1 MSDST
6 IVLSVFGGE
15 RCIAT
20 RAALKWAA
28 RSITEKRRRQIE
40 AAKPPPSLIT
50 YPARPIQ
57 GGRLE
62 LAPPK
67 RGVWFAEPKYNGWRA
82 LVHTPSGTMWNR
94 HGGRLT
100 IAHCFKD
107 ALNELRDLAEEGLI
121 WADCEALERRHQIAR
136 GTLIVLDAIPAAPSF
151 TPSYAERREF
161 LESLRIPQESF
172 SSALHEGDAA
182 PLLLTTSR
190 MACSQNESLAFYCGL
205 REANHNLGAEFFE
218 GLVMKRAD
226 SEYPIQ
232 LRSSTE
238 ETRCWIKHKFSA

>member
-1 MSDST
+1 MSDS

-20 RAALKWAA
+20 RAALEEAA
-28 RSITEKRRRQIE
+28 RRLAEKRQRQIE
-40 AAKPPPSLIT
+40 AAKPPSLPIT

-82 LVHTPSGTMWNR
+82 LVHTQSGTMWNR
-94 HGGRLT
+94 HGSKLT
-100 IAHCFKD
+100 IVHCFKD
-107 ALNELRDLAEEGLI
+107 ALDELRDLADEGLI

-136 GTLIVLDAIPAAPSF
+136 GTLIVLDAIPHDSTF

-161 LESLRIPQESF
+161 LESLRIPLEPF
-172 SSALHEGDAA
+172 SSGLHDGDAA
-182 PLLLTTSR
+182 PLLITTSR
-190 MACSQNESLAFYCGL
+190 MVTTQNETLAFYCGL
-205 REANHNLGAEFFE
+205 RQANLTLGAEFFE
-218 GLVMKRAD
+218 GVVMKRAD
-226 SEYPIQ
+226 AAYPVQ
-232 LRSSTE
+232 LRGSSE
-238 ETRCWIKHKFSA
+238 ECRAWCKHRFLT

>member
-1 MSDST
+1 MSDGT
-6 IVLSVFGGE
+6 VMLSLFGGE
-15 RCIAT
+15 RCITT
-20 RAALKWAA
+20 RAALEGAA
-28 RSITEKRRRQIE
+28 RRLAQKRQRQTEASQ
-40 AAKPPPSLIT
+40 PPRLLT

-67 RGVWFAEPKYNGWRA
+67 RGVWFAEPKFNGWRA

-100 IAHCFKD
+100 IAHCFME
-107 ALNELRDLAEEGLI
+107 ALHQLRELADEGLI
-121 WADCEALERRHQIAR
+121 WADCEALERRHHVAR
-136 GTLIVLDAIPAAPSF
+136 GTLIVLDVVPHDPLF

-161 LESLRIPQESF
+161 LESLRLPQEPF
-172 SSALHEGDAA
+172 SSGLHAGDEP

-190 MACSQNESLAFYCGL
+190 MVTSQNESLTFYQSL
-205 REANHNLGAEFFE
+205 RQSNHALGAEFFE
-218 GLVMKRAD
+218 GVVMKRAD
-226 SEYPIQ
+226 AVYPVQ

-238 ETRCWIKHKFSA
+238 ETRSWVKHRWPA

>member
-1 MSDST
+1 MSDS
-6 IVLSVFGGE
+6 IVLSIFDGE

-20 RAALKWAA
+20 RAALEGAA
-28 RSITEKRRRQIE
+28 RRLAEKRQRQIE
-40 AAKPPPSLIT
+40 AAKPPSLPIT

-67 RGVWFAEPKYNGWRA
+67 RGVWFAEPKFNGWRA

-94 HGGRLT
+94 HGSKLT

-107 ALNELRDLAEEGLI
+107 ALDVLRDLADEGLI

-136 GTLIVLDAIPAAPSF
+136 GTLIVLDAIPHDPSF

-161 LESLRIPQESF
+161 LESLRIPQEPF
-172 SSALHEGDAA
+172 SSGLHEGDAA

-190 MACSQNESLAFYCGL
+190 MVTTPNESLAFYHSL
-205 REANHNLGAEFFE
+205 RQANHCLKAEFFE
-218 GLVMKRAD
+218 GVVMKRAD
-226 SEYPIQ
+226 AAYPVQ
-232 LRSSTE
+232 LMSPTE
-238 ETRCWIKHKFSA
+238 ECRALVKHRFIA

>member
-1 MSDST
+1 MSDT
-6 IVLSVFGGE
+6 IVLSIFGGE

-20 RAALKWAA
+20 RAALEGAA
-28 RSITEKRRRQIE
+28 RRLAEKRQRQIE
-40 AAKPPPSLIT
+40 AAKPPALIT

-67 RGVWFAEPKYNGWRA
+67 RGVWFAEPKFNGWRA

-94 HGGRLT
+94 HGSKLT

-107 ALNELRDLAEEGLI
+107 ALDELRDLADEGLI
-121 WADCEALERRHQIAR
+121 WADCEALERRHNVAR
-136 GTLIVLDAIPAAPSF
+136 GTLIVLDTIPHDSTF

-161 LESLRIPQESF
+161 LESLRIPQEPF
-172 SSALHEGDAA
+172 SSGLHDGDAA

-190 MACSQNESLAFYCGL
+190 MVTHQNESLAFYHSL
-205 REANHNLGAEFFE
+205 RQANHCLQAEFFE
-218 GLVMKRAD
+218 GVVMKRAD
-226 SEYPIQ
+226 AAYPVQ

-238 ETRCWIKHKFSA
+238 ETPSLIKHRFIT

>member
-1 MSDST
+1 MSDS
-6 IVLSVFGGE
+6 IVLSIFGGE

-20 RAALKWAA
+20 RAALEGAA
-28 RSITEKRRRQIE
+28 RRMAEKRQRQIE
-40 AAKPPPSLIT
+40 AAKPPPNLIT

-67 RGVWFAEPKYNGWRA
+67 RGVWFAEPKFNGWRA
-82 LVHTPSGTMWNR
+82 LVHTPSSTMWNR
-94 HGGRLT
+94 HGSKLT

-107 ALNELRDLAEEGLI
+107 ALDELRDLADEGLI

-136 GTLIVLDAIPAAPSF
+136 GTLIVLDAIPHDPSF
-151 TPSYAERREF
+151 TPTYTERREF
-161 LESLRIPQESF
+161 LESLCIPQEPF
-172 SSALHEGDAA
+172 SRGIHEGDTS

-190 MACSQNESLAFYCGL
+190 MVCDQNESLAFYCGL
-205 REANHNLGAEFFE
+205 RQANHGLHAEFFE
-218 GLVMKRAD
+218 GVVMKRAD
-226 SEYPIQ
+226 AVYPVQ

-238 ETRCWIKHKFSA
+238 ETPCLIKHRFIT

>member
-1 MSDST
+1 MNEST
-6 IVLSVFGGE
+6 IVLSIFDGE

-20 RAALKWAA
+20 RAALEGAA
-28 RSITEKRRRQIE
+28 RKLAEKRQRQIE
-40 AAKPPPSLIT
+40 AAKPPSFPLT

-67 RGVWFAEPKYNGWRA
+67 RGVWFAEPKNNGWRA
-82 LVHTPSGTMWNR
+82 LVHTPSETMWNR

-107 ALNELRDLAEEGLI
+107 ALDELRDLADEGLI
-121 WADCEALERRHQIAR
+121 WADCEALERRHQVAR
-136 GTLIVLDAIPAAPSF
+136 GTLIVLDAIPHDPLF

-161 LESLRIPQESF
+161 LESLRIPQEPF
-172 SSALHEGDAA
+172 SSGSLDDGER

-190 MACSQNESLAFYCGL
+190 MVTSPSESLAFYAAL
-205 REANHNLGAEFFE
+205 RQANKVLNAEFFE
-218 GLVMKRAD
+218 GVVMKRAD
-226 SEYPIQ
+226 AAYPVQ

-238 ETRCWIKHKFSA
+238 ETRSFIKHRFIT